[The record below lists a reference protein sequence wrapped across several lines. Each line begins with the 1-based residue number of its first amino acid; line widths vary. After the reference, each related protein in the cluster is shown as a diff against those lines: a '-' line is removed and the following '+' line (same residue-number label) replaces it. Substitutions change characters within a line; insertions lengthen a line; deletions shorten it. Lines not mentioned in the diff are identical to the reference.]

1 MGYYDVIV
9 IGGGAAGM
17 MAAGTAASYGKKVLL
32 LEKNKQL
39 GRKVMITGKGRCN
52 ITNNCDLDTL
62 IQNVPVNPRFLYSA
76 FSGFTTQDT
85 MDFFERL
92 GVSLKTE
99 RGNRVFPVSDKA
111 RDIVDAMKRYLD
123 QSGVEVHHE
132 EVAKVLSDDGVV
144 TGVEL
149 TNGQTLQ
156 AVSVIIATGGRSY
169 PATGSTGDGYRF
181 AQDLGHTIIPPKP
194 SLVPLNTK
202 QQFCREMQG
211 LSLRNVSVKVYDQK
225 DRKLYEDFGEMMFT
239 HFGIT
244 GPLVLSSSSH
254 MRDFEKNHYYLMLD
268 VKPALDEEMLDK
280 RILRDFGE
288 NIRREFGNS
297 LDALLPKKMIPVI
310 IHLSGI
316 PKEKKVCDITKEE
329 RQRLVSLL
337 KGIRIDIHSPRS
349 IDEAIVTSGGVNVKE
364 VQPKTMESK
373 KVAGLFFAGEVLDV
387 DAYTGGFNLQI
398 ALSTGYCAGCNA

>member
-92 GVSLKTE
+92 GVPLKTE

-111 RDIVDAMKRYLD
+111 RDIVDAMKKYLD
-123 QSGVEVHHE
+123 QSGVEVRHE

-149 TNGQTLQ
+149 ASGQTLQ